1 MVRST
6 THAAAVLN
14 GQDSE
19 SDGDTGKG
27 REEKEVASLLDRLRS
42 PTPTDIARSR
52 KIRRSGVIS
61 LPALP
66 AESERTEEPLRPS
79 QKGVTPRQQ
88 VKEFPTEPFTVCYGQ
103 LFCSACREQLSLK
116 RSILKNHVE
125 SLKHRNSKD
134 RLACGNNWIF
144 NWI

>member
-1 MVRST
+1 MYGVQKLR
-6 THAAAVLN
+6 
-14 GQDSE
+14 
-19 SDGDTGKG
+19 DT
-27 REEKEVASLLDRLRS
+27 EF
-42 PTPTDIARSR
+42 TMT
-52 KIRRSGVIS
+52 
-61 LPALP
+61 PALP
-66 AESERTEEPLRPS
+66 AESERAEEPLRPT

-88 VKEFPTEPFTVCYGQ
+88 VKEFPTEPFTVSHGQ
-103 LFCSACREQLSLK
+103 LFCSAYREQLSLK

>member
-1 MVRST
+1 MVKILSQTETRVKVARKRKS
-6 THAAAVLN
+6 LRCL
-14 GQDSE
+14 
-19 SDGDTGKG
+19 TGYG
-27 REEKEVASLLDRLRS
+27 AQLQQTSHDRG
-42 PTPTDIARSR
+42 
-52 KIRRSGVIS
+52 RSGVIS
-61 LPALP
+61 LPSLP
-66 AESERTEEPLRPS
+66 AESERAEEPLRPT

-88 VKEFPTEPFTVCYGQ
+88 VKEFPTEPFTVCHGQ

>member
-14 GQDSE
+14 GQVSE
-19 SDGDTGKG
+19 SDGDTSKG

-42 PTPTDIARSR
+42 PTPADIARSR
-52 KIRRSGVIS
+52 KIRSNQP
-61 LPALP
+61 PALP
-66 AESERTEEPLRPS
+66 AESKRAEEPLCPT
-79 QKGVTPRQQ
+79 QKGVTPRKR
-88 VKEFPTEPFTVCYGQ
+88 VKEFPTEPFTVSHGQ

-125 SLKHRNSKD
+125 SLKHRNTKD

>member
-1 MVRST
+1 MVKILSQMETRVKVARKRKS
-6 THAAAVLN
+6 LRCL
-14 GQDSE
+14 
-19 SDGDTGKG
+19 TGYG
-27 REEKEVASLLDRLRS
+27 AQLQRTSHDRG
-42 PTPTDIARSR
+42 
-52 KIRRSGVIS
+52 RSGVIS

-66 AESERTEEPLRPS
+66 AESERAEEPLRPT

-88 VKEFPTEPFTVCYGQ
+88 VKEFPTEPFTVCHSQ

-116 RSILKNHVE
+116 CSILKNHVE

>member
-1 MVRST
+1 MVKILSQTETRVKV
-6 THAAAVLN
+6 ARKRKLLRCL
-14 GQDSE
+14 
-19 SDGDTGKG
+19 TGYG
-27 REEKEVASLLDRLRS
+27 AQLQQTSHDRG
-42 PTPTDIARSR
+42 
-52 KIRRSGVIS
+52 RSGVIS
-61 LPALP
+61 LTALP
-66 AESERTEEPLRPS
+66 AESERAEEPLCPT

-88 VKEFPTEPFTVCYGQ
+88 VKEFPTEPFTVCHGQ

-125 SLKHRNSKD
+125 SQKHRNSKD

>member
-1 MVRST
+1 MVKILSQTETRVKVARKRKS
-6 THAAAVLN
+6 LRCL
-14 GQDSE
+14 
-19 SDGDTGKG
+19 TGYG
-27 REEKEVASLLDRLRS
+27 AQLHRTSHDLG
-42 PTPTDIARSR
+42 
-52 KIRRSGVIS
+52 RSGVIS

-66 AESERTEEPLRPS
+66 AESERAGEPLRPT

-88 VKEFPTEPFTVCYGQ
+88 VKEFPTEPFTVCHGQ
-103 LFCSACREQLSLK
+103 LFCSACREQLSPK
-116 RSILKNHVE
+116 CSILKNHVE